1 MKQLDSDSMG
11 TTISYTEPKQN
22 EADIDNNNDF
32 WDSQILLKVDNNF
45 YKLGSKGDSIRDDGT
60 IIGHYTSKLP
70 VIIL

>member
-1 MKQLDSDSMG
+1 MG